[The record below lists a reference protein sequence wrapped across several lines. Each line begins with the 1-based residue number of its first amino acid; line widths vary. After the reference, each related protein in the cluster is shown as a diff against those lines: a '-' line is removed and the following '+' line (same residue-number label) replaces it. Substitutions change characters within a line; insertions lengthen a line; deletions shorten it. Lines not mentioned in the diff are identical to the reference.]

1 MLEPGMSTEGSALQ
15 PLALKPSKEISDK
28 SSYEFNFKKSEI
40 LNALASSH
48 HFFNA
53 DFIRSKSIDLGSGV
67 SIRNKV
73 SENILPIKAALKKA
87 LRGLAPGKKPL
98 TKVTNIDT
106 ITLNRSSNRLDIRS
120 LDLAHVEIYS
130 HKNLNSVH
138 SEPLSSTYSG
148 DSQLRKNFKEQRT
161 NEESM
166 STKASEGKSE
176 TDIRS
181 REQSEYNHGKDSCNN
196 GLYSRDTQST
206 YYRTPKIIFV
216 KNKFSLQGCQTQYG
230 DVASRVNYCCCE
242 TKDYTYHII
251 DDPSLLPQCS
261 GHLGD
266 TRTKYPAH
274 PHPPLTRRTHSVS
287 HCLDMT
293 RLSPP
298 STEPGPPRRHR
309 HSISGQMSYYR
320 TGVGLM
326 LHSHGHRRVGSASSL
341 FSTAVISGSSSAPNL
356 RDMIPN
362 SASVA
367 GQYPSSSTT
376 LTNGSFKVCL
386 FTPLN
391 IRSPIHKLSVKNFP
405 SIS

>member
-1 MLEPGMSTEGSALQ
+1 MSKKCSALQ
-15 PLALKPSKEISDK
+15 PVPFK
-28 SSYEFNFKKSEI
+28 SSKDVSDRSSFELNFKKSEI
-40 LNALASSH
+40 LNALVSSH
-48 HFFNA
+48 NYFNA

-98 TKVTNIDT
+98 AKVTNIDT
-106 ITLNRSSNRLDIRS
+106 TTLNRSSNRLDIRS

-148 DSQLRKNFKEQRT
+148 DSHLKKYFKEHII
-161 NEESM
+161 NEESIP
-166 STKASEGKSE
+166 TKASKEKFETGTKSKV
-176 TDIRS
+176 
-181 REQSEYNHGKDSCNN
+181 QSEYDHTEESCDS
-196 GLYSRDTQST
+196 GLDSRDIQLT

-216 KNKFSLQGCQTQYG
+216 KNKFAVQSNQAQCRYG
-230 DVASRVNYCCCE
+230 DAASTAAYCCCE

-251 DDPSLLPQCS
+251 DDPSLLPQCRS
-261 GHLGD
+261 QLGD
-266 TRTKYPAH
+266 TRAKYPGHPH

-326 LHSHGHRRVGSASSL
+326 LHSRRVGSASSL

-367 GQYPSSSTT
+367 G
-376 LTNGSFKVCL
+376 
-386 FTPLN
+386 
-391 IRSPIHKLSVKNFP
+391 
-405 SIS
+405 